1 VGEDL
6 PTNLAILGRYHPKI
20 ASDEAVNQVSAS
32 RHIDV
37 DLRDHRFVA
46 VHNRQS
52 NIQLSRSQSHWPA
65 SCTDQCDGTIASGRI
80 ALVVL
85 PARPVRVD

>member
-6 PTNLAILGRYHPKI
+6 PTNLAILGRYHPKV
-20 ASDEAVNQVSAS
+20 ASDEAVNQVSVS

-37 DLRDHRFVA
+37 DLRDLRFMA

-52 NIQLSRSQSHWPA
+52 NIQLSRSQSHCRRATPINTTGQLLAAGSLW
-65 SCTDQCDGTIASGRI
+65 SCARHAPSG
-80 ALVVL
+80 
-85 PARPVRVD
+85 